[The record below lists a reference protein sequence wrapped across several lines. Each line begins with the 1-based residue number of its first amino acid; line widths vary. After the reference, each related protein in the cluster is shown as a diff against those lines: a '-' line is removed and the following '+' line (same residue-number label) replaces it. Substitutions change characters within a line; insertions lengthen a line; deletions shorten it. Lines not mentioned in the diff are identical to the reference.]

1 MTKNCKP
8 EKHPDGPARPH
19 DKAREW
25 IIDALSL
32 AMAGLAVSHYKP
44 DDALATIIV
53 FAGAYFVARPL
64 VGLLWAITP
73 ILLVAL
79 SMMIYL
85 CSIALAPSS
94 VPAMLAAL
102 FLPGIAQAY
111 WIWAWWP
118 ATGNLMHP
126 LTLSCLVW
134 LVLLGI
140 TVFEQNPFAIWRR
153 RPRSNR
159 DTA

>member
-1 MTKNCKP
+1 MTENCKP
-8 EKHPDGPARPH
+8 ERHPVDPARRQ

-25 IIDALSL
+25 IVDALAL
-32 AMAGLAVSHYKP
+32 VIAALAVSHYKP
-44 DDALATIIV
+44 DGALATIIV
-53 FAGAYFVARPL
+53 FAGGYIVARLL
-64 VGLLWAITP
+64 VSLLWAVSP
-73 ILLVAL
+73 ILLVVL

-94 VPAMLAAL
+94 VPGMLAAL

-118 ATGNLMHP
+118 ATGNLSHP

-140 TVFEQNPFAIWRR
+140 TIFEQNPFASRR